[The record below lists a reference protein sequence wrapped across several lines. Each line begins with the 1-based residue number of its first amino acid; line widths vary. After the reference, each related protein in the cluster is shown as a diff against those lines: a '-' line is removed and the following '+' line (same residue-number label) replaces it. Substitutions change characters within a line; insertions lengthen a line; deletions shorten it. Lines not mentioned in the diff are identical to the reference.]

1 VTQLR
6 GGTEPWLA
14 IFNPASGNSDR
25 RTHWRAIAEALR
37 AAGLPLETVETRGPG
52 HGAQIARDAVVS
64 GRRRLLIAGGD
75 GSAHEVVN
83 GVMRTGTLAGEATL
97 ALAPL
102 GTGNDWA
109 RTLGVTGE
117 PRQVAALLRSGRT
130 VAHDV
135 GTIEFAAESKT
146 PPCWFINVAGAGYD
160 AFVLSRL
167 PARTPS
173 PLSYLRGAIGGLLQY
188 RPPRFLIRNAGRAFD
203 ERLWVAFVANGR
215 FCGNGMHVA
224 PRARTD
230 DGRLDVV
237 AIAALHPAR
246 VLARLPK
253 LYRGTIAA
261 DPAVRSFTTDR
272 LRIDATPAAAVQADG
287 QLVGSTPAEFAI
299 VPGALRV
306 LVAPGGA
313 GLVPR
318 RGTSV

>member
-1 VTQLR
+1 MSELR
-6 GGTEPWLA
+6 GGPEPWLA
-14 IFNPASGNSDR
+14 IFNPASGNSSR
-25 RTHWRAIAEALR
+25 RAHWRGIEQALR
-37 AAGLPLETVETRGPG
+37 AANLPLEIVETDGPR
-52 HGAQIARDAVVS
+52 HGTEIARAAVVS
-64 GRRRLLIAGGD
+64 GRRRILIAGGD
-75 GSAHEVVN
+75 GSAHDVVN
-83 GVMRTGTLAGEATL
+83 GVMQTGALASEVTL

-117 PRQVAALLRSGRT
+117 PRELATLLRSGRT

-135 GTIEFAAESKT
+135 GTIEFSSTAKT
-146 PPCWFINVAGAGYD
+146 SRCWFINVAGAGYD

-167 PARTPS
+167 PAQTPS
-173 PLSYLRGAIGGLLQY
+173 RLSYLRGAIGGLLQY

-253 LYRGTIAA
+253 LYSGTIAA

-272 LRIDATPAAAVQADG
+272 LHIDATPAASVQADG
-287 QLVGSTPAEFAI
+287 QLVGSTPAAFAI
-299 VPGALRV
+299 LPGALRV
-306 LVAPGGA
+306 LSPARAPDA
-313 GLVPR
+313 
-318 RGTSV
+318 

>member
-1 VTQLR
+1 MSELR
-6 GGTEPWLA
+6 GGPEPWLA
-14 IFNPASGNSDR
+14 IFNPASGNSSR
-25 RTHWRAIAEALR
+25 RAHWRGIEQALR
-37 AAGLPLETVETRGPG
+37 AANLPLEIVETDGPR
-52 HGAQIARDAVVS
+52 HGAEIARAAVVS
-64 GRRRLLIAGGD
+64 GRRRILIAGGD
-75 GSAHEVVN
+75 GSAHDVVN
-83 GVMRTGTLAGEATL
+83 GVMQTGALASEVTL

-109 RTLGVTGE
+109 RTLRSTSE
-117 PRQVAALLRSGRT
+117 PHELAALLRSGRP

-135 GTIEFAAESKT
+135 GTIEFSSTAKT
-146 PPCWFINVAGAGYD
+146 PRCWFINVAGAGYD

-167 PARTPS
+167 PAQTPS
-173 PLSYLRGAIGGLLQY
+173 RLSYLRGAIGGLLQY
-188 RPPRFLIRNAGRAFD
+188 RPPRFLIRSAGRAFD

-253 LYRGTIAA
+253 LYSGTIAA

-272 LRIDATPAAAVQADG
+272 LHIDATPAASVQADG
-287 QLVGSTPAEFAI
+287 QLVGSTPAAFAI
-299 VPGALRV
+299 IPGALRV
-306 LVAPGGA
+306 LIPARAPDA
-313 GLVPR
+313 
-318 RGTSV
+318 

>member
-1 VTQLR
+1 VSNLP

-14 IFNPASGNSDR
+14 IVNPASGNSSR
-25 RTHWRAIAEALR
+25 RAHWRAVEQALR
-37 AAGLPLETVETRGPG
+37 ASNLRLDTVETSGPR
-52 HGAQIARDAVVS
+52 HGVEIARDAVVS
-64 GRRRLLIAGGD
+64 GRRRILIAGGD

-83 GVMRTGTLAGEATL
+83 GVMQSGALAHEVTL

-109 RTLGVTGE
+109 RSLGVGGE
-117 PRQVAALLRSGRT
+117 PRAVAALLRSGRS

-135 GTIEFAAESKT
+135 GSIEFAGASGT

-167 PARTPS
+167 PLQTPS
-173 PLSYLRGAIGGLLQY
+173 RLSYLRGAISGLLQY
-188 RPPRFLIRNAGRAFD
+188 RPPRFLIRTAARAFE

-224 PRARTD
+224 PHARTD

-272 LRIDATPAAAVQADG
+272 LHIDATPAAAVQADG
-287 QLVGSTPAEFAI
+287 QLVGSTPVRFGV

-306 LVAPGGA
+306 LAAPGAA
-313 GLVPR
+313 GLVTPR
-318 RGTSV
+318 DTSM

>member
-1 VTQLR
+1 MSELR
-6 GGTEPWLA
+6 GGPEPWLA
-14 IFNPASGNSDR
+14 IFNPVSGNSSR
-25 RTHWRAIAEALR
+25 RAHWRGIEQALR
-37 AAGLPLETVETRGPG
+37 AAKLPLEIVETDGPR
-52 HGAQIARDAVVS
+52 HGTEIARAAVVS
-64 GRRRLLIAGGD
+64 GRRRILIAGGD
-75 GSAHEVVN
+75 GSAHDVVN
-83 GVMRTGTLAGEATL
+83 GVMQTGALASEVTL

-109 RTLGVTGE
+109 RTLRITSE
-117 PRQVAALLRSGRT
+117 PRELAALLRSGRPA
-130 VAHDV
+130 AHDV
-135 GTIEFAAESKT
+135 GTIEFSPTAKT
-146 PPCWFINVAGAGYD
+146 PRCWFINVAGAGYD

-167 PARTPS
+167 PAQTPS
-173 PLSYLRGAIGGLLQY
+173 RLSYLRGAIGGLLQY

-253 LYRGTIAA
+253 LYSGTIAA

-272 LRIDATPAAAVQADG
+272 LHIDATPATSVQADG
-287 QLVGSTPAEFAI
+287 QLVGSTPAAFAI

-306 LVAPGGA
+306 LIPARAPDA
-313 GLVPR
+313 
-318 RGTSV
+318 

>member
-1 VTQLR
+1 MSELR
-6 GGTEPWLA
+6 GGPEPWLA
-14 IFNPASGNSDR
+14 IFNPASGNSSR
-25 RTHWRAIAEALR
+25 RAHWRGIEQALR
-37 AAGLPLETVETRGPG
+37 AANLPLEIVETDGPR
-52 HGAQIARDAVVS
+52 HGAEIARAAVVS
-64 GRRRLLIAGGD
+64 GRRRILIAGGD
-75 GSAHEVVN
+75 GSAHDVVN
-83 GVMRTGTLAGEATL
+83 GVMQTGALASEVTL

-109 RTLGVTGE
+109 RTLRITSE
-117 PRQVAALLRSGRT
+117 PRELAALLRSGRT

-135 GTIEFAAESKT
+135 GTIEFSSTAKT
-146 PPCWFINVAGAGYD
+146 PRCWFINVAGAGYD

-167 PARTPS
+167 PAQTPS
-173 PLSYLRGAIGGLLQY
+173 RLSYLRGAIGGLLQY

-253 LYRGTIAA
+253 LYSGTIAA

-272 LRIDATPAAAVQADG
+272 LHIDATPAASVQADG
-287 QLVGSTPAEFAI
+287 QLVGSTPAAFAI
-299 VPGALRV
+299 IPGALRV
-306 LVAPGGA
+306 LIPARAPDA
-313 GLVPR
+313 
-318 RGTSV
+318 